1 MHLQGV
7 LVKKI
12 RLVAVGL
19 IFVVAVLFHIG
30 FANGVLKEERTLD
43 SGVKVPVSA
52 HDVWQAYADGVDDV
66 ALGAPFRQYGMRTNV
81 GGKKFRS
88 TLVEFPFG
96 SSVAVDSVE
105 ADSAGNGSVGSD
117 SALTDV
123 EEGAGV
129 KPARVA
135 AGARPAQVAA
145 GAKPARGIILYVHG
159 YNDYFFQKEMA
170 QKADSAGYAFFAIDL
185 HYCGRSFAPG
195 DRRGDLRNMREF
207 FPELD
212 FAVELA
218 RVITKERTGH
228 AHSLPLVLIGHSQGG
243 LLVSFYAESRPAEK
257 FAAIVLN
264 SPFFDFNFNWL
275 VRNVAI
281 PVVSELAMYLPDFS
295 IGSSGNPN
303 YAYAINK
310 ERYGEWQYNT
320 EWKSEKRPEQFL
332 GWIRGV
338 HRAQLELHRGF
349 HINSPVL
356 VLHGDCSDDDD
367 EWSENQMHCDGVL
380 DVEHI
385 EMWAPK
391 VGTKVTTETVAGGLH
406 DLYLSRKDVR
416 DEAYAKTFNFIDES
430 LRGLERAAD

>member
-1 MHLQGV
+1 
-7 LVKKI
+7 
-12 RLVAVGL
+12 
-19 IFVVAVLFHIG
+19 
-30 FANGVLKEERTLD
+30 
-43 SGVKVPVSA
+43 
-52 HDVWQAYADGVDDV
+52 
-66 ALGAPFRQYGMRTNV
+66 MRTNV
-81 GGKKFRS
+81 GGKEFRS

-129 KPARVA
+129 KS
-135 AGARPAQVAA
+135 AQNAA

-218 RVITKERTGH
+218 RVITKERTGR
-228 AHSLPLVLIGHSQGG
+228 AHLLPLVLIGHSQGG

-257 FAAIVLN
+257 FAALVLN

-303 YAYAINK
+303 YAYAINR

-320 EWKSEKRPEQFL
+320 EWKSEERPEQFL

-356 VLHGDCSDDDD
+356 VLHGDCSEDDD
-367 EWSENQMHCDGVL
+367 EWSDNQMHCDGVL

>member
-1 MHLQGV
+1 MHLQDV

-12 RLVAVGL
+12 RLVALGL
-19 IFVVAVLFHIG
+19 VFVVAVLLHIG

-81 GGKKFRS
+81 GGKEFRS

-96 SSVAVDSVE
+96 SSVAVDSGAV
-105 ADSAGNGSVGSD
+105 DS
-117 SALTDV
+117 
-123 EEGAGV
+123 
-129 KPARVA
+129 
-135 AGARPAQVAA
+135 AA

-218 RVITKERTGH
+218 RVITKERAGH
-228 AHSLPLVLIGHSQGG
+228 AHSLPLVLMGHSQGG

-257 FAAIVLN
+257 FAALVLN

-303 YAYAINK
+303 YAYAINR

-320 EWKSEKRPEQFL
+320 EWKSEARPEQFL

-338 HRAQLELHRGF
+338 HRAQLELHKGF

-356 VLHGDCSDDDD
+356 VLHGDCSEDDD
-367 EWSENQMHCDGVL
+367 EWSDDQMHCDGVL

-391 VGTKVTTETVAGGLH
+391 VGTKVTTETVVGGLH

-430 LRGLERAAD
+430 LRGLERADD

>member
-1 MHLQGV
+1 MFLHLQGV
-7 LVKKI
+7 LVKKF
-12 RLVAVGL
+12 RLVALGL

-52 HDVWQAYADGVDDV
+52 HDVWQAYAGGIDDV
-66 ALGAPFRQYGMRTNV
+66 ALGAPFRQYAMHTNV
-81 GGKKFRS
+81 GGKEFRS

-96 SSVAVDSVE
+96 SSATVDSVE
-105 ADSAGNGSVGSD
+105 ADSA
-117 SALTDV
+117 
-123 EEGAGV
+123 
-129 KPARVA
+129 
-135 AGARPAQVAA
+135 A
-145 GAKPARGIILYVHG
+145 GAKSARGIILYVHG
-159 YNDYFFQKEMA
+159 YNDYYFQKEMA

-218 RVITKERTGH
+218 RVITKVRTGH
-228 AHSLPLVLIGHSQGG
+228 GHSLPLVLMGHSQGG

-257 FAAIVLN
+257 FAALVLN

-303 YAYAINK
+303 YAYAINR

-320 EWKSEKRPEQFL
+320 EWKSEERPEQFL
-332 GWIRGV
+332 GWIRGL
-338 HRAQLELHRGF
+338 HRAQLELHKGF

-367 EWSENQMHCDGVL
+367 EWSDDQMHCDGVL

-406 DLYLSRKDVR
+406 DLFLSRKDVR
-416 DEAYAKTFNFIDES
+416 DEAYAKTFRFIDES

>member
-1 MHLQGV
+1 M
-7 LVKKI
+7 KKF
-12 RLVAVGL
+12 RLVALGL
-19 IFVVAVLFHIG
+19 VFVVAVLLHIG

-52 HDVWQAYADGVDDV
+52 HDVWQAYADGIDDV

-81 GGKKFRS
+81 GGKEFRS
-88 TLVEFPFG
+88 ILVEFPFG

-105 ADSAGNGSVGSD
+105 ADS
-117 SALTDV
+117 T
-123 EEGAGV
+123 
-129 KPARVA
+129 
-135 AGARPAQVAA
+135 A

-218 RVITKERTGH
+218 RVITKERTGR

-257 FAAIVLN
+257 FAALVLN

-303 YAYAINK
+303 YAYAINR

-338 HRAQLELHRGF
+338 HRAQLELHKGF

>member
-1 MHLQGV
+1 M
-7 LVKKI
+7 KNF
-12 RLVAVGL
+12 RLVALGL
-19 IFVVAVLFHIG
+19 IFVVAVLLHIG

-81 GGKKFRS
+81 GGKEFRS

-105 ADSAGNGSVGSD
+105 ADSA
-117 SALTDV
+117 
-123 EEGAGV
+123 
-129 KPARVA
+129 
-135 AGARPAQVAA
+135 A

-159 YNDYFFQKEMA
+159 YNDYYFQKEMA

-218 RVITKERTGH
+218 RVITKERAGH

-257 FAAIVLN
+257 FAALVLN

-281 PVVSELAMYLPDFS
+281 PVVSELAIYLPDFS

-303 YAYAINK
+303 YAYAINR

-320 EWKSEKRPEQFL
+320 EWKSEERPEQFL

-338 HRAQLELHRGF
+338 YRAQLELHKGF

-356 VLHGDCSDDDD
+356 VLHGDCSEDDD
-367 EWSENQMHCDGVL
+367 EWSYDQMHCDGVL

-430 LRGLERAAD
+430 LRGLERADD

>member
-1 MHLQGV
+1 M
-7 LVKKI
+7 KKI
-12 RLVAVGL
+12 RLVALGL
-19 IFVVAVLFHIG
+19 VFVVAVLLHIG

-81 GGKKFRS
+81 GGKEFRS

-96 SSVAVDSVE
+96 SSVAVDSGAV
-105 ADSAGNGSVGSD
+105 DS
-117 SALTDV
+117 
-123 EEGAGV
+123 
-129 KPARVA
+129 
-135 AGARPAQVAA
+135 AA

-218 RVITKERTGH
+218 RVITKERAGH
-228 AHSLPLVLIGHSQGG
+228 AHSLPLVLMGHSQGG

-257 FAAIVLN
+257 FAALVLN

-303 YAYAINK
+303 YAYAINR

-320 EWKSEKRPEQFL
+320 EWKSEARPEQFL

-338 HRAQLELHRGF
+338 HRAQLELHKGF

-356 VLHGDCSDDDD
+356 VLHGDCSEDDD
-367 EWSENQMHCDGVL
+367 EWSDDQMHCDGVL

-391 VGTKVTTETVAGGLH
+391 VGTKVTTETVVGGLH

-430 LRGLERAAD
+430 LRGLERADD

>member
-1 MHLQGV
+1 M
-7 LVKKI
+7 KKF
-12 RLVAVGL
+12 RLVALGL

-43 SGVKVPVSA
+43 SGVKVSVSA
-52 HDVWQAYADGVDDV
+52 HDVWQAYAGGIDDV
-66 ALGAPFRQYGMRTNV
+66 ALGAPFRQYAMHTNV
-81 GGKKFRS
+81 GGKEFRS

-96 SSVAVDSVE
+96 SSAVDSVE
-105 ADSAGNGSVGSD
+105 ADS
-117 SALTDV
+117 
-123 EEGAGV
+123 
-129 KPARVA
+129 
-135 AGARPAQVAA
+135 AA

-257 FAAIVLN
+257 FAALVLN

-281 PVVSELAMYLPDFS
+281 PVISELAMYLPDFS

-303 YAYAINK
+303 YAYAINR

-320 EWKSEKRPEQFL
+320 EWKREERPEQFL

-356 VLHGDCSDDDD
+356 VMHGDCSENDD
-367 EWSENQMHCDGVL
+367 EWSDDQMHCDGVL
-380 DVEHI
+380 DGEHI

-416 DEAYAKTFNFIDES
+416 DEAYAKTFSFIDES
-430 LRGLERAAD
+430 LRELERADD

>member
-7 LVKKI
+7 LVKKF
-12 RLVAVGL
+12 RLVALGL
-19 IFVVAVLFHIG
+19 VFVVAVLFHIG
-30 FANGVLKEERTLD
+30 FANGVLKEERALD
-43 SGVKVPVSA
+43 SGVKVSVSA
-52 HDVWQAYADGVDDV
+52 HDVWQAYAGGIDDV
-66 ALGAPFRQYGMRTNV
+66 ALGAPFRQYAMHTNV
-81 GGKKFRS
+81 GGKEFRS

-96 SSVAVDSVE
+96 SSAVDSVE
-105 ADSAGNGSVGSD
+105 ADS
-117 SALTDV
+117 
-123 EEGAGV
+123 
-129 KPARVA
+129 
-135 AGARPAQVAA
+135 AA

-195 DRRGDLRNMREF
+195 DRRGDLQNMREF

-218 RVITKERTGH
+218 RAITKERAGH
-228 AHSLPLVLIGHSQGG
+228 GHLLPLVLMGHSQGG
-243 LLVSFYAESRPAEK
+243 LLASFYAESRPAEK
-257 FAAIVLN
+257 FAALVLN

-303 YAYAINK
+303 YAYAINR

-320 EWKSEKRPEQFL
+320 EWKSEERPEQFL

-338 HRAQLELHRGF
+338 HRAQLELHKGF

-416 DEAYAKTFNFIDES
+416 DEAYAKTFRFIDES

>member
-1 MHLQGV
+1 M
-7 LVKKI
+7 KKF

-30 FANGVLKEERTLD
+30 FANGVLEEERALD

-52 HDVWQAYADGVDDV
+52 HDVWQAYAGGIDDV

-81 GGKKFRS
+81 GGKEFRS

-96 SSVAVDSVE
+96 SSAAVDSAAV
-105 ADSAGNGSVGSD
+105 DS
-117 SALTDV
+117 
-123 EEGAGV
+123 
-129 KPARVA
+129 
-135 AGARPAQVAA
+135 AA

-159 YNDYFFQKEMA
+159 YNDYYFQKEMA

-218 RVITKERTGH
+218 RAITKERAGH
-228 AHSLPLVLIGHSQGG
+228 GHSLPLVLMGHSQGG

-281 PVVSELAMYLPDFS
+281 PVISELAMYLPDFS

-303 YAYAINK
+303 YAYAINR

-320 EWKSEKRPEQFL
+320 EWKSEERPEQFL

-356 VLHGDCSDDDD
+356 VMHGDCSENDD

-416 DEAYAKTFNFIDES
+416 DEAYAKTFRFIDES
-430 LRGLERAAD
+430 LRGAERAAD

>member
-1 MHLQGV
+1 MFLHLQGV
-7 LVKKI
+7 LVKKF

-30 FANGVLKEERTLD
+30 FANGVLEEERALD

-52 HDVWQAYADGVDDV
+52 HDVWQAYAGGIDDV

-81 GGKKFRS
+81 GGKEFRS

-96 SSVAVDSVE
+96 SSAAVDSAAV
-105 ADSAGNGSVGSD
+105 DS
-117 SALTDV
+117 
-123 EEGAGV
+123 
-129 KPARVA
+129 
-135 AGARPAQVAA
+135 AA

-159 YNDYFFQKEMA
+159 YNDYYFQKEMA

-218 RVITKERTGH
+218 RAITKERAGH
-228 AHSLPLVLIGHSQGG
+228 GHSLPLVLMGHSQGG

-281 PVVSELAMYLPDFS
+281 PVISELAMYLPDFS

-303 YAYAINK
+303 YAYAINR

-320 EWKSEKRPEQFL
+320 EWKSEERPEQFL

-338 HRAQLELHRGF
+338 HRAQLELHKGF

-416 DEAYAKTFNFIDES
+416 DEAYAKTFRFIDES
-430 LRGLERAAD
+430 LRGAERAAD

>member
-1 MHLQGV
+1 M
-7 LVKKI
+7 KKF

-30 FANGVLKEERTLD
+30 FANGVLEEERALD

-52 HDVWQAYADGVDDV
+52 HDVWQAYAGGIDDV

-81 GGKKFRS
+81 GGKEFRS
-88 TLVEFPFG
+88 TLLVEFPFG
-96 SSVAVDSVE
+96 NSAAV
-105 ADSAGNGSVGSD
+105 DSAGNGSVGSD
-117 SALTDV
+117 SAATDV
-123 EEGAGV
+123 EEG
-129 KPARVA
+129 
-135 AGARPAQVAA
+135 A

-159 YNDYFFQKEMA
+159 YNDYYFQKEMA

-218 RVITKERTGH
+218 RAITKERAGH
-228 AHSLPLVLIGHSQGG
+228 GHSLPLVLMGHSQGG

-281 PVVSELAMYLPDFS
+281 PVISELAMYLPDFS

-303 YAYAINK
+303 YAYAINR

-320 EWKSEKRPEQFL
+320 EWKSEERPEQFL

-338 HRAQLELHRGF
+338 HRAQLELHKGF

-416 DEAYAKTFNFIDES
+416 DEAYAKTFRFIDES
-430 LRGLERAAD
+430 LRGAERAAD